1 MIIDHI
7 RNLDEFIKLYNSV
20 DNSNLPTIDEILNL
34 KDCVFC
40 FYNKNTSRLEGV
52 IYIENI
58 DGKIF
63 LSGFSIKKH
72 YLKNVLAVKTVSEY
86 LNPNYNTD
94 AFKQSDS
101 YYKNKMYNT
110 LQNDYLNTAVSN
122 NLMRGSTA
130 TDTMRGFAKDLANT
144 EYERQQDYKNQQLQK
159 LQAALLGYNTIYDM
173 SKGVTG
179 LSNALAQ
186 SVSNYNLNKYQQ
198 ERNSNS
204 SLC

>member
-63 LSGFSIKKH
+63 
-72 YLKNVLAVKTVSEY
+72 
-86 LNPNYNTD
+86 
-94 AFKQSDS
+94 
-101 YYKNKMYNT
+101 
-110 LQNDYLNTAVSN
+110 
-122 NLMRGSTA
+122 
-130 TDTMRGFAKDLANT
+130 
-144 EYERQQDYKNQQLQK
+144 
-159 LQAALLGYNTIYDM
+159 
-173 SKGVTG
+173 
-179 LSNALAQ
+179 
-186 SVSNYNLNKYQQ
+186 
-198 ERNSNS
+198 
-204 SLC
+204 

>member
-72 YLKNVLAVKTVSEY
+72 YLKNVLAVKTVCEY
-86 LNPNYNTD
+86 
-94 AFKQSDS
+94 FKDDEIYSQTPFKHAYFVLKKSGFEH
-101 YYKNKMYNT
+101 YKDNIYKYKRGDKWEKVKKRRNM
-110 LQNDYLNTAVSN
+110 QQPQPEQADY
-122 NLMRGSTA
+122 
-130 TDTMRGFAKDLANT
+130 
-144 EYERQQDYKNQQLQK
+144 
-159 LQAALLGYNTIYDM
+159 
-173 SKGVTG
+173 
-179 LSNALAQ
+179 
-186 SVSNYNLNKYQQ
+186 SVQV
-198 ERNSNS
+198 
-204 SLC
+204 